1 MTGQARAAA
10 DTVLA
15 FASDTGRACPAGAL
29 YAVAN
34 AAGRLQI
41 ARQRSGVYGS
51 RLFVRLAA
59 LGVSN
64 RLPSRA

>member
-15 FASDTGRACPAGAL
+15 FASDTGQACPAAAPH
-29 YAVAN
+29 AVAKRRR
-34 AAGRLQI
+34 APQI

-59 LGVSN
+59 PGGQQ
-64 RLPSRA
+64 PAA